1 MGWIESLLGH
11 VVGVDT
17 APFIY
22 YTEENPNYIDTIAPF
37 FEAVGR
43 GDIAIIT
50 SVVTF
55 LEVLVHPTRSGN
67 EELANKYHALLFK
80 TKGIQTIDVTQE
92 VAEEAARL
100 RASYNIRTP
109 DAIHVATAIKAGADF
124 ILTNDI
130 HFTSLTNPKI
140 LVLDQIRDNPSE
152 ATDES

>member
-1 MGWIESLLGH
+1 MGWVNPLLGR

-22 YTEENPNYIDTIAPF
+22 YTEENPYYIDTIAPF

-43 GDIAIIT
+43 GEIAVIT

-55 LEVLVHPTRSGN
+55 LEALVHPTKSGN
-67 EELANKYHALLFK
+67 AELAKKYRELLFK
-80 TKGIQTIDVTQE
+80 TKGIRTINVTQE

-130 HFTSLTNPKI
+130 SFPLLTNPKVV
-140 LVLDQIRDNPSE
+140 VLDQIKDSRSE
-152 ATDES
+152 TTDES

>member
-1 MGWIESLLGH
+1 MGWIEPLLGH

-22 YTEENPNYIDTIAPF
+22 YTEENSDYINAIAPF

-43 GDIAIIT
+43 GEVAIIT
-50 SVVTF
+50 SVVTL
-55 LEVLVHPTRSGN
+55 LEVLVHPTKSGN
-67 EELANKYHALLFK
+67 TDLAKKYRELLFK
-80 TKGIQTIDVTQE
+80 TKGIKTIDVTQDI
-92 VAEEAARL
+92 AEEAARL

-130 HFTSLTNPKI
+130 SFPSLTNPKV
-140 LVLDQIRDNPSE
+140 LVLDQIKDNPSE
-152 ATDES
+152 ATERS